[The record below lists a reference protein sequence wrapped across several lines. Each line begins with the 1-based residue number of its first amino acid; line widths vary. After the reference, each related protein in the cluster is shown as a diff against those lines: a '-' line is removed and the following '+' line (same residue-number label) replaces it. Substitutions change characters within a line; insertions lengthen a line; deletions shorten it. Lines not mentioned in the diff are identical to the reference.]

1 LLNSDFPEA
10 LVIQNVK
17 KILAPIDFSE
27 ISMEAMR
34 GAMELA
40 KGIGAEV
47 HLVHM
52 IAPHHHFIP
61 LPLAT
66 NAEQS
71 RELVREAAMLEQAE
85 EELKRIKKDEFGDS
99 KNVVTFAEVG
109 HPVQKLLDYAKRNE
123 IDLIMLATHGRT
135 GAEHLV
141 IGSVAEKLVRYAP
154 CSVLVYRRRKPTAA
168 A

>member
-1 LLNSDFPEA
+1 M
-10 LVIQNVK
+10 IQNVK

-27 ISMEAMR
+27 LSMEAMR

-40 KGIGAEV
+40 KDVGAEV
-47 HLVHM
+47 HLVHV
-52 IAPHHHFIP
+52 IAPHHTFIP

-71 RELVREAAMLEQAE
+71 RELAREAAMLEQAE
-85 EELKRIKKDEFGDS
+85 EELNRIKKDEFGDS
-99 KNVVTFAEVG
+99 KKVVTYAEVG
-109 HPVQKLLDYAKRNE
+109 HPVPKLVDYTKRNE

-154 CSVLVYRRRKPTAA
+154 CSVLVFRRRKPTAA

>member
-1 LLNSDFPEA
+1 M
-10 LVIQNVK
+10 IQNVK

-40 KGIGAEV
+40 KDVGAEV
-47 HLVHM
+47 HLVH
-52 IAPHHHFIP
+52 IVAPHHVFIP

-71 RELVREAAMLEQAE
+71 RELAREAAMLEQAE

-99 KNVVTFAEVG
+99 KKVVTFAEVG
-109 HPVQKLLDYAKRNE
+109 HPAQKLVEYAKRNE

-154 CSVLVYRRRKPTAA
+154 CSVLVYRRRKPTTAA
-168 A
+168 

>member
-1 LLNSDFPEA
+1 M
-10 LVIQNVK
+10 IQNVK

-40 KGIGAEV
+40 KDVGAEV
-47 HLVHM
+47 HLVHI
-52 IAPHHHFIP
+52 IAPHHVFVP
-61 LPLAT
+61 LPLET

-71 RELVREAAMLEQAE
+71 RELARETAMLKQTEK
-85 EELKRIKKDEFGDS
+85 ELNRIKKDEFGDS
-99 KNVVTFAEVG
+99 KKVVTYAEVG
-109 HPVQKLLDYAKRNE
+109 PPTQKLVDYAKRNE
-123 IDLIMLATHGRT
+123 IDLIMVATHGRT

-154 CSVLVYRRRKPTAA
+154 CSVLVYRRRKPTTAA
-168 A
+168 